1 MLACLVQC
9 LIQRLEQS
17 FEQRLLQGLGL
28 VLAWSGAALG
38 ADWAQTNW
46 HQTNRRTLVRGE
58 GKK

>member
-46 HQTNRRTLVRGE
+46 RQTNRRTLVRGE